1 MKPLFASAALAFAL
15 QAAAAPVAFV
25 ADLKGSATIAGDGSL
40 GFLAQL
46 EPGTRLYLGSGASV
60 AVTFAAT
67 GTEYTMV
74 GPGEF
79 VVLPTEVKVEKG
91 AAPSRRIVLQL
102 PDPGVVARLSQ
113 TATASLR
120 MRGVQ
125 LAQPPEPSL
134 AFPVDT
140 RVSTVHPTLRWRASG
155 DAATVTLVDAS
166 GKEVWKGEAKAES
179 IRPPVKLSPATR
191 YTWTVMTTKGPVGSA
206 AFETASADSMRK
218 VVISGAKAKS
228 FSDRVLH
235 ALLLTDIG
243 ATQEARAAWQALALE
258 RPDLPELA
266 ALAR

>member
-1 MKPLFASAALAFAL
+1 
-15 QAAAAPVAFV
+15 
-25 ADLKGSATIAGDGSL
+25 
-40 GFLAQL
+40 
-46 EPGTRLYLGSGASV
+46 
-60 AVTFAAT
+60 
-67 GTEYTMV
+67 
-74 GPGEF
+74 
-79 VVLPTEVKVEKG
+79 
-91 AAPSRRIVLQL
+91 L

-125 LAQPPEPSL
+125 PAEPREPSL
-134 AFPVDT
+134 AFPVNT
-140 RVSTVHPTLRWRASG
+140 RVSTAQPTLRWHGRG
-155 DAATVTLVDAS
+155 DAATVSLVDAS
-166 GKEVWKGEAKAES
+166 GKEVWKGEAKSES

-206 AFETASADSMRK
+206 GFETASADSMRK